1 MKKLIILSLLA
12 MFLPLSTNL
21 SAEETVNENGLKEGF
36 VPVDLMET
44 YQIDLTPSDQA
55 DNKVKAD
62 DPKVLFFDVDIMML
76 KLNYDFENT
85 ESALK
90 SIRPK

>member
-1 MKKLIILSLLA
+1 MKKLIILSVLSLVI
-12 MFLPLSTNL
+12 PLSLNV
-21 SAEETVNENGLKEGF
+21 SAEDNGEERNLKEGF

-44 YQIDLTPSDQA
+44 YQIDLTPDTDSTKEIA
-55 DNKVKAD
+55 AD
-62 DPKVLFFDVDIMML
+62 DPKVLFFDVDIMKL

-90 SIRPK
+90 SIKPR

>member
-1 MKKLIILSLLA
+1 MKRLLILSVLA
-12 MFLPLSTNL
+12 VLLPLSLNVN
-21 SAEETVNENGLKEGF
+21 AEESGAREDLREGF

-44 YQIDLTPSDQA
+44 YQIDLAGGDKNNNELPS
-55 DNKVKAD
+55 D
-62 DPKVLFFDVDIMML
+62 DPKILFFDVDIMKL

-90 SIRPK
+90 SIKPK

>member
-12 MFLPLSTNL
+12 LSLPLSISV
-21 SAEETVNENGLKEGF
+21 SAVEKNSENGLKEGF

-44 YQIDLTPSDQA
+44 YQIDLTPSPEA
-55 DNKVKAD
+55 ENKVKSD

-90 SIRPK
+90 SIKPR